1 MINAADLPNDIDALK
16 ALLLARDEKI
26 LGLEAQLNT
35 RATEIEHLKLMIAK
49 LRRMQFGRKSEKLDH
64 QIEQLELQLEDLQA
78 DEAEGEREMP
88 EADRA
93 PRKKSVRRPL
103 PDHLPRDE
111 KIYAPDAEA
120 CPACGGGLGSLGED
134 VAEQLEY
141 VPASFRVIRHVRPKL
156 ACSCCDVIVQAPAPS
171 RPIERGIAG
180 PGLLAHV
187 LVAKFAD
194 HLPLYRQAVIYARDG
209 VDLDRALLAS
219 WVGAASAL
227 LRPLVD
233 AIRRHVLAG
242 AKLHAD
248 DTPIPVLA
256 PGNGKTKTARL
267 WTYVRDDRPSGDT
280 TPPAVWFA
288 YTPDRKGIHP
298 QTHLAD
304 YEGVLQ
310 ADAYAGFN
318 ALYEDGT
325 IQEAACWAHAR
336 RKFYDLHE
344 GRPSALTT
352 EALHR
357 IGELYAIEAK
367 IRGKPP
373 HERQQVRQAEA
384 KPLIDDLER
393 WLRGMLEKL
402 SRKSDT
408 SAAIL
413 YALNLWPALARYC
426 DDGQIEI
433 DNSAAER
440 ALRGVAIGRRNY
452 LFAGA
457 DTGGERAA
465 AIYSLIGTAKLNG
478 VDPEAWLR
486 HVLADIAD
494 HPVNRVDEFLPW
506 HCEARLAMPA

>member
-1 MINAADLPNDIDALK
+1 MAHAQPRRPPNDIDALK
-16 ALLLARDEKI
+16 ALLLASERLLQERDEQ
-26 LGLEAQLNT
+26 LAGMAEQLNT
-35 RATEIEHLKLMIAK
+35 RAVEIEHLKLQIAK

-78 DEAEGEREMP
+78 DEADEAEAAREMP
-88 EADRA
+88 AADQA

-111 KIYAPDAEA
+111 KVYTPADA
-120 CPACGGGLGSLGED
+120 CPACGGGLRPLGED
-134 VAEQLEY
+134 VAEQLEF

-156 ACSCCDVIVQAPAPS
+156 ACACCDAIVQAPAPS

-180 PGLLAHV
+180 PGLLAYI

-194 HLPLYRQAVIYARDG
+194 HLPLYRQSVIYAREG

-233 AIRRHVLAG
+233 AVRRHVLA
-242 AKLHAD
+242 ASKLHVD

-267 WTYVRDDRPSGDT
+267 WTYVRDDRPAGDT

-298 QTHLAD
+298 QNHLAKF
-304 YEGVLQ
+304 EGVLQ
-310 ADAYAGFN
+310 ADAYADFN

-344 GRPSALTT
+344 ARPSELTT
-352 EALHR
+352 EALRR
-357 IGELYAIEAK
+357 IGELYVIEAK

-373 HERQQVRQAEA
+373 NERQQVRQAKT
-384 KPLIDDLER
+384 KPLIDDMER
-393 WLRGMLEKL
+393 WFRGRFEKL
-402 SRKSDT
+402 SRKSDYVGGNPVRT
-408 SAAIL
+408 QSV
-413 YALNLWPALARYC
+413 AR
-426 DDGQIEI
+426 
-433 DNSAAER
+433 
-440 ALRGVAIGRRNY
+440 
-452 LFAGA
+452 AGA
-457 DTGGERAA
+457 
-465 AIYSLIGTAKLNG
+465 L
-478 VDPEAWLR
+478 LR
-486 HVLADIAD
+486 
-494 HPVNRVDEFLPW
+494 
-506 HCEARLAMPA
+506 